1 MHRKQVWGM
10 WGIVS
15 QSSVLVTRE
24 ARAGFFSDFFWAMDG
39 IRAAKDS
46 GLEPVVHFGL
56 ADCKGQTDC
65 QQLSGWSWVDFFVID
80 GKTPDGIDCGA
91 LRRIGGKEHPSE
103 GRQTPIETIRATF
116 RTHCGFNESTK
127 AILDTHRAFP
137 EGERV
142 LGVHFRAGDMRWAPS
157 HPTPPSKKLMLKLI
171 AKELSKNLGYSS
183 VFVASEDRRF
193 ISSAKRAFPNVQVVT
208 SPRLEEGDRGLKFVK
223 QLSVL
228 IDANNLAFCEA
239 VIHSPSNVAAA
250 SQVIAD
256 SYPNRRLE
264 VHIGTN
270 HPRLPISIVQGVLF
284 FELLASAREKSVQ
297 ILEYQID

>member
-1 MHRKQVWGM
+1 M
-10 WGIVS
+10 WVIVS

-24 ARAGFFSDFFWAMDG
+24 SRAGFFSDFFWAMDG
-39 IRAAKDS
+39 IRVAKDS

-65 QQLSGWSWVDFFVID
+65 QQLSGWSWADFFVID

-103 GRQTPIETIRATF
+103 GWQTPIETIRATF

-183 VFVASEDRRF
+183 VFVASEDRWF
-193 ISSAKRAFPNVQVVT
+193 IRSAIRAFPNLQVVT
-208 SPRLEEGDRGLKFVK
+208 SPRLKDCERSSKLVK

-228 IDANNLAFCEA
+228 VDANNLGFCET

-264 VHIGTN
+264 IRIGTN
-270 HPRLPISIVQGVLF
+270 RPQLPLSLIQGLFF
-284 FELLASAREKSVQ
+284 FELLSKARERSVQ
-297 ILEYQID
+297 VEEYLIG